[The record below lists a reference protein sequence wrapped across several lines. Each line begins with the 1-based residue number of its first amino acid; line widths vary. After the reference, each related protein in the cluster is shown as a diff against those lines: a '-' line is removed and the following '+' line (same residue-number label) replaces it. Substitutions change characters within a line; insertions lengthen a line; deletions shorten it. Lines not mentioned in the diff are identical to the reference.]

1 MGGHS
6 QRVGSRRQVWNGTA
20 METSGGLKRSDL
32 FKDKY
37 GNLKSRKA
45 SKKAKRSKNLK
56 KAGYTAVKGKFG
68 AVRMSGK
75 PVKSRKA
82 SKKRKSS
89 KKSRKAKRSSK
100 KRGGSNHNHPRSRK
114 VGGVHHNS
122 PRRRK
127 IKQMGGQQAAWDAA
141 MADWDASDQDLA
153 AWQTLRD
160 ARTAA
165 IAGAGDG
172 EDTSRWT
179 LPAEPSATT
188 TTTTATSGTG
198 TNPNERLIPGSHTG
212 DFTHTPG
219 DDEMV
224 DPTTGEWGHPTF
236 SNTTADGDPA
246 SGRSRGLGLAAGSTV
261 DGTHSGTIT
270 NADAAGEFITDSDG
284 NLTNFAQVG
293 ANSDAVHSVT
303 LGTESTVATRTG
315 SGPAEDQAVQAVTGA
330 PGIAYVSTE
339 TGGTTSTGR

>member
-68 AVRMSGK
+68 AVRISGK

-100 KRGGSNHNHPRSRK
+100 KRGGYHHAHPRSRK
-114 VGGVHHNS
+114 VGGVHHAH

-127 IKQMGGQQAAWDAA
+127 INQMGGQSAADLSSAITAIQAVTNAGAGGYTEQQWIDAQAAIEGIPEEGETGYDAA
-141 MADWDASDQDLA
+141 IDRTDFNTAVTAFEGTARSDASDYVAPSGTPASA
-153 AWQTLRD
+153 AFVPPGT
-160 ARTAA
+160 RTMEGR
-165 IAGAGDG
+165 AGSAEAQNTFSYPEGDG
-172 EDTSRWT
+172 VAVTVTGLGAEAGQLNLDSVNGAYDISDTSITEGVAGGRQT
-179 LPAEPSATT
+179 GQ
-188 TTTTATSGTG
+188 TSVYETNGFAAASEFEVREGTG
-198 TNPNERLIPGSHTG
+198 GDPDDPANYSTSARMVATPNNP
-212 DFTHTPG
+212 TPG
-219 DDEMV
+219 
-224 DPTTGEWGHPTF
+224 
-236 SNTTADGDPA
+236 A
-246 SGRSRGLGLAAGSTV
+246 LGVAA
-261 DGTHSGTIT
+261 
-270 NADAAGEFITDSDG
+270 
-284 NLTNFAQVG
+284 
-293 ANSDAVHSVT
+293 
-303 LGTESTVATRTG
+303 
-315 SGPAEDQAVQAVTGA
+315 P
-330 PGIAYVSTE
+330 
-339 TGGTTSTGR
+339 

>member
-68 AVRMSGK
+68 AVRISGK

-100 KRGGSNHNHPRSRK
+100 KRGGYNHNHPRSRK
-114 VGGVHHNS
+114 VGGVHHNH

-127 IKQMGGQQAAWDAA
+127 AKQMGGQTPSMVGYVHNPDGTLADGIVDPTDSSEWFPGVLDQAGSQPTARDGNGGQTSG
-141 MADWDASDQDLA
+141 ADVTGAYSLTVADNGQLGQLA
-153 AWQTLRD
+153 RRTAVAYGD
-160 ARTAA
+160 IVDGIPVRTAA
-165 IAGAGDG
+165 PGVGGALGPTVSQVPANGIQIADTGDGIYGYVAPPEVAGA
-172 EDTSRWT
+172 R
-179 LPAEPSATT
+179 
-188 TTTTATSGTG
+188 
-198 TNPNERLIPGSHTG
+198 
-212 DFTHTPG
+212 
-219 DDEMV
+219 
-224 DPTTGEWGHPTF
+224 
-236 SNTTADGDPA
+236 
-246 SGRSRGLGLAAGSTV
+246 
-261 DGTHSGTIT
+261 
-270 NADAAGEFITDSDG
+270 
-284 NLTNFAQVG
+284 
-293 ANSDAVHSVT
+293 
-303 LGTESTVATRTG
+303 
-315 SGPAEDQAVQAVTGA
+315 
-330 PGIAYVSTE
+330 
-339 TGGTTSTGR
+339 